1 MAYLERFC
9 IADYADKSINTVTG
23 GARSAITIDTKNLI
37 EVKKQAKLMNDSIF
51 GSIKIPYFE
60 TVLEDIKDSWWAIA
74 CSMLLCFVLVT
85 IYFCLMSNDCCV
97 RITMYTMLALF
108 FVSIGVLGYGFY
120 EFGSNVENGK
130 NIKETTNP
138 EYYKYA
144 AFAIWAIG

>member
-1 MAYLERFC
+1 
-9 IADYADKSINTVTG
+9 
-23 GARSAITIDTKNLI
+23 
-37 EVKKQAKLMNDSIF
+37 
-51 GSIKIPYFE
+51 
-60 TVLEDIKDSWWAIA
+60 
-74 CSMLLCFVLVT
+74 
-85 IYFCLMSNDCCV
+85 
-97 RITMYTMLALF
+97 MLALF